1 MNHDDVWNEWMNRNR
16 EHPPPSGLT
25 DRILIAVE
33 SSPALIVNEATMNQQ
48 PRALLQQIAPYLL
61 LSAALVLC
69 AARLYTTVGLLVPE
83 FAFAAPPASPPQG
96 LSHDK
101 LVAAGP

>member
-16 EHPPPSGLT
+16 EHPPPSGLA
-25 DRILIAVE
+25 DRIQIAVE
-33 SSPALIVNEATMNQQ
+33 SSPALIINEATMD
-48 PRALLQQIAPYLL
+48 PRPRTLLQQIAPYLL

-83 FAFAAPPASPPQG
+83 FAFAAQPSSPQQG
-96 LSHDK
+96 LNHVE

>member
-1 MNHDDVWNEWMNRNR
+1 MNHDDVWNEWMHRNR
-16 EHPPPSGLT
+16 EHPPPSGLA

-33 SSPALIVNEATMNQQ
+33 SSPALTMNDATMDGR
-48 PRALLQQIAPYLL
+48 PHTLLQHIAPYLL

-83 FAFAAPPASPPQG
+83 FAFASPPSSPQQG
-96 LSHDK
+96 SNHVE

>member
-1 MNHDDVWNEWMNRNR
+1 MKNEDVWNEWMNRNR
-16 EHPPPSGLT
+16 EHPPPSGLAE
-25 DRILIAVE
+25 RILIAVE
-33 SSPALIVNEATMNQQ
+33 SSPALIVNDATMDRQ
-48 PRALLQQIAPYLL
+48 PRTFVQQLVPYLL

-83 FAFAAPPASPPQG
+83 FAFAASPSSSQQG
-96 LSHDK
+96 PNHVE